1 MLLRATSKVSNGRT
15 PRGGRG
21 GSRSNKIK
29 KNLFWFAAIVLDRE
43 YLDEAYEPTLEE
55 IKVIMER
62 VIREDLRNGGLI
74 VYYYSWTKI
83 NYKKD
88 FTAVFSITKCDETW
102 EIYKEA
108 QNERLIMIALTE
120 PNCPRLPRDKAFMV
134 SSLIESSSQ
143 LKLKTRLRP

>member
-1 MLLRATSKVSNGRT
+1 M
-15 PRGGRG
+15 
-21 GSRSNKIK
+21 
-29 KNLFWFAAIVLDRE
+29 DRE

-120 PNCPRLPRDKAFMV
+120 PNCPRLPREKAFMV
-134 SSLIESSSQ
+134 SFLIESSSQ
-143 LKLKTRLRP
+143 LKLKSRLRLSP